1 MLKNYQTIFLY
12 LLILS
17 YILYALVFIG
27 IVNNSPS
34 YLETLNFVLKIY
46 VSLVLLIRFNPF
58 INRQFTDFDKKI
70 VFSSALF
77 LISTTTINEVAI
89 NYQRIVTYIRKF
101 IN

>member
-1 MLKNYQTIFLY
+1 MGASAV
-12 LLILS
+12 LIS
-17 YILYALVFIG
+17 KT
-27 IVNNSPS
+27 N
-34 YLETLNFVLKIY
+34 VLKIY

-89 NYQRIVTYIRKF
+89 NYERIVSYIRKF

>member
-58 INRQFTDFDKKI
+58 INRTFTEFDKKI

-89 NYQRIVTYIRKF
+89 NYERIKGYIK
-101 IN
+101 NYVN

>member
-1 MLKNYQTIFLY
+1 MLKNYQSIFIY

-17 YILYALVFIG
+17 YILYALIFIG

-46 VSLVLLIRFNPF
+46 VSLVLLIRFNPL
-58 INRQFTDFDKKI
+58 INRPFTEFDKKI

-89 NYQRIVTYIRKF
+89 NSERIVTYIRNF

>member
-17 YILYALVFIG
+17 YILYVLVFIG

-58 INRQFTDFDKKI
+58 INRAFTEFDKKI
-70 VFSSALF
+70 VFSCALF
-77 LISTTTINEVAI
+77 LISTTTINEIAI
-89 NYQRIVTYIRKF
+89 NYKRIKGYIK
-101 IN
+101 NYTN

>member
-1 MLKNYQTIFLY
+1 M
-12 LLILS
+12 
-17 YILYALVFIG
+17 LVFIG

-89 NYQRIVTYIRKF
+89 NYERIVSYIRKF
-101 IN
+101 IRKI